1 MVHVDTDHTNQSPE
15 ESELWL
21 YRLADQTFHKLFE
34 LPGVQYF
41 GDPWFGVE
49 EPGYW
54 SPDGESIVISD
65 WETFSLLNITTGQMT
80 LLTEGGI
87 LLGTLT
93 LP

>member
-1 MVHVDTDHTNQSPE
+1 MVHVDTDHTNQTAE
-15 ESELWL
+15 KSELWL
-21 YRLADQTFHKLFE
+21 YRLADQSFHKLFE
-34 LPGVQYF
+34 LPGAQYF
-41 GDPWFGVE
+41 GDPRFGVE

-65 WETFSLLNITTGQMT
+65 WETFSLLNISTGQMT
-80 LLTEGGI
+80 PLTEGGI